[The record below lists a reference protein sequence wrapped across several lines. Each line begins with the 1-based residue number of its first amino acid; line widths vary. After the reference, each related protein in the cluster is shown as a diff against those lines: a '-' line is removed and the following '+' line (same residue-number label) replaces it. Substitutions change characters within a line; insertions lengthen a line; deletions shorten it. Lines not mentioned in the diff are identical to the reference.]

1 MLKEQMTIDT
11 EYGMAYVYFAA
22 GDVARTEMVH
32 PAVNIDVNKDGE
44 IYGVEFL
51 NTKALTFTDD
61 LELDCPPHLKEHF
74 ISAIL
79 AAQRK
84 VLAA

>member
-1 MLKEQMTIDT
+1 MLKEQMTIDS
-11 EYGMAYVYFAA
+11 EYNMAYVYFAA
-22 GDVARTEMVH
+22 GEVERTEMVH
-32 PAVNIDVNKDGE
+32 PAVNIDINKDGE

-51 NTKALTFTDD
+51 NTKVLNFNEA
-61 LELDCPPHLKEHF
+61 LELNCVPQVKEKF

-79 AAQRK
+79 CAQAK